1 MSNGDIISG
10 FSIEALRRGDESS
23 FRALFEH
30 LYQPLCYF
38 GLKITGNLPVAEE
51 VTGDCFL
58 KLWERHKGFDSL
70 MAIKSFLYI
79 SIRNGCLNHI
89 KGEQRRLNR
98 ETDWAAAQGAW
109 QSPDII
115 GQIIATEALLEIR
128 EAIATLPEHYR
139 RVLHLAFNEGL
150 KNTEIAQHLGLP
162 QSTVD
167 NQKARGLQLLQK
179 TLSRKSFLALLYLL
193 HLSSQ

>member
-23 FRALFEH
+23 FRMLFEY

-38 GLKITGNLPVAEE
+38 GLKITGDLSVAEE
-51 VTGDCFL
+51 IAGDSFL
-58 KLWERHKGFDSL
+58 KLWQRHKGFDSL
-70 MAIKSFLYI
+70 VAIKSFLYI

-89 KGEQRRLNR
+89 KGEQRRIRR
-98 ETDWAAAQGAW
+98 ETDWGSAQGMFEE
-109 QSPDII
+109 PNII

-128 EAIATLPEHYR
+128 TAISGLPEHYK

-150 KNTEIAQHLGLP
+150 KNTEIAAKLGLP

-167 NQKARGLQLLQK
+167 NQKARGIQLLQK
-179 TLSRKSFLALLYLL
+179 TISKKNFLALLYIL
-193 HLSSQ
+193 HLGSL